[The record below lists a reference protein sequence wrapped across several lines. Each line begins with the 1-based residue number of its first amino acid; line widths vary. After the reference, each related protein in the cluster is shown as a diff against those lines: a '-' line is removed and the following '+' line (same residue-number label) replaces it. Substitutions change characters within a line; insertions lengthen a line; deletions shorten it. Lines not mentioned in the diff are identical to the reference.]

1 MVFPKGLIRTRY
13 RRDCSLRRTS
23 TVAQCASKCFK
34 NLLSNAHCAN
44 IAATLF
50 SRDSCSLSSAN
61 SKTTGTLLFFSAR
74 EMALHWNCFTTFVT
88 FCQICAYY
96 ACFAPSCTP
105 NDTFIVKENQLSCTS
120 SMYLTKDTLLRD
132 RKRRKIAQHLTGIEP
147 MA

>member
-23 TVAQCASKCFK
+23 TVAQSASTCLKTCWVMRIAQT
-34 NLLSNAHCAN
+34 LRLRSSRV
-44 IAATLF
+44 IAARCHRPTAKLPAP
-50 SRDSCSLSSAN
+50 CSFFQRERWRY
-61 SKTTGTLLFFSAR
+61 TEIVLLPLWR
-74 EMALHWNCFTTFVT
+74 

-96 ACFAPSCTP
+96 ACFAPSCTA